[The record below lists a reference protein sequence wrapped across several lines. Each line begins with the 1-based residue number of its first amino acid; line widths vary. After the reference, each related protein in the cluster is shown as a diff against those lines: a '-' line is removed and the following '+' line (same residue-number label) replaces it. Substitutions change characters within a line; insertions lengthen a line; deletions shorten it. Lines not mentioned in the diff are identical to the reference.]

1 MLIKQISVFLENKSG
16 RLAEVAKILEDNNID
31 LIAITISDTTDF
43 GILRFIA
50 NKPEQAKKV
59 LKDNGLTVNL
69 TNVIAISVADK
80 PGGLAVALDVLADQ
94 SIGIEYMYAVGKD
107 TNGAV
112 VILKVDNTEKA
123 ISNLQDNN
131 IKVILSK
138 KIYEL

>member
-16 RLAEVAKILEDNNID
+16 RLAEVAKILGDNNID

-123 ISNLQDNN
+123 INTLQDNN